1 VVHAPLRDRA
11 SPSLRRHTDPG
22 TQNKPAVETAGSID
36 EILQP
41 EGWRLILV
49 PVVAPF
55 EGGAIVAAVILPA

>member
-1 VVHAPLRDRA
+1 VVHAPPRDRA
-11 SPSLRRHTDPG
+11 SPVSAEAHDPG